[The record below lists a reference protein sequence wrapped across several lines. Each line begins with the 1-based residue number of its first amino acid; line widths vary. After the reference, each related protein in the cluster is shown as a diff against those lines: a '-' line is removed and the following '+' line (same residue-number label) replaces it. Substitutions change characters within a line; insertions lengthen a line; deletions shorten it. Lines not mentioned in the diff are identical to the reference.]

1 VVSSQSA
8 NDPLVEELLRYGGD
22 DILQHLHFSAVDGQ
36 IWLEARRMLLLD
48 AAAFASLRSEIV
60 ELLGTE
66 KARGVLTRM
75 GYLIGSR
82 DAEMALMSHN
92 RSSPN
97 EALAVGPFL
106 HALRGFVKPEPV
118 RLNIDIATG
127 TCDCEFL
134 WHHSVEHAP
143 DGIDAG
149 IAGDATCWLAVG
161 QATGFLTRLLGRQVI
176 VREVECETTGGTCC
190 RAIAKPAEDWDDA
203 EEDLRYLTLSRDIL
217 PPRLSLA
224 IADPNVLPV
233 GRATAASQIGNAE
246 AGPPVSG
253 IVASSAAM
261 TAVLHKVRRVAPTNA
276 SVLLLGESGVGKS
289 RIARE
294 VHECSRRADKPLV
307 EVNCAA
313 IPDQL
318 VESELFGVERGAF
331 SGATESRPGR
341 FEAADGGSLF
351 LDEIATLSLTAQGK
365 LLRVL
370 QTGELERLGSN
381 RTIKVN
387 VRVLAATNVDLHHE
401 VRAGR
406 FREDLFYRLNV
417 FPVYIPPL
425 RERRE
430 DLPPLLEWCISRFG
444 AYHGRLVT
452 NVTPRALQAILHYDW
467 PGNIREFENVIERG
481 LILAEDNE
489 TLDLRHLFSVDFGLD
504 SKRILGLTASGKL
517 VAYQDAESL
526 ARNNGDP
533 NGRST
538 LNEWAAEA
546 VRGGNADLGEIQ
558 SALVEAALAA
568 VKGNISKAAPLLGL
582 TRAQLDYRLKK
593 PDA

>member
-1 VVSSQSA
+1 
-8 NDPLVEELLRYGGD
+8 
-22 DILQHLHFSAVDGQ
+22 
-36 IWLEARRMLLLD
+36 MLLLD
-48 AAAFASLRSEIV
+48 AAAFGSLRSEIV
-60 ELLGTE
+60 ALLGVE

-82 DAEMALMSHN
+82 DAEMALMSHS

-97 EALAVGPFL
+97 GPLAVGPFL

-127 TCDCEFL
+127 ACDCEFL

-143 DGIDAG
+143 AGIDAG

-176 VREVECETTGGTCC
+176 VREVECEATGGTCC

-217 PPRLSLA
+217 PPRPSLVS
-224 IADPNVLPV
+224 ADPNDPAV
-233 GRATAASQIGNAE
+233 GRAPASLRSNAE
-246 AGPPVSG
+246 AHPPVTG
-253 IVASSAAM
+253 IVAASAAM

-331 SGATESRPGR
+331 SGASESRAGR

-387 VRVLAATNVDLHHE
+387 VRMLAATNVDLNHE
-401 VRAGR
+401 VRTGR

-417 FPVYIPPL
+417 FPVHIPPL

-444 AYHGRLVT
+444 AYHGRLISG
-452 NVTPRALQAILHYDW
+452 VTPRALQAILHYDW

-481 LILAEDNE
+481 LILAEDHE
-489 TLDLRHLFSVDFGLD
+489 TLDLRHLFSVEFGLD
-504 SKRILGLTASGKL
+504 SKRILGLAATGKL
-517 VAYQDAESL
+517 VAYQDAVSL
-526 ARNNGDP
+526 ASRNEDAAS
-533 NGRST
+533 RST
-538 LNEWAAEA
+538 LHEWAVDA

-558 SALVEAALAA
+558 AALIEAALTVA
-568 VKGNISKAAPLLGL
+568 KGNVSKAAPLLGL

-593 PDA
+593 PEPSDRQGASSV